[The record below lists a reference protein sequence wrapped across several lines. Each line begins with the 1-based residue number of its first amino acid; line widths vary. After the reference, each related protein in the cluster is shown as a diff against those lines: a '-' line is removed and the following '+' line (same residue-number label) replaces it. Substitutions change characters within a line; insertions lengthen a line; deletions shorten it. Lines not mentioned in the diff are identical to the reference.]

1 MQSTHIVIVGAGYGG
16 LRAVEHLAHRAGVHI
31 TLIDQHP
38 YHYLQTEAYGYIAG
52 RFDIHDITIDVA
64 NWCKGFGKHVR
75 FVQGIA
81 EKIDL
86 DAKTVD
92 IGTELIAYDRL
103 IVATGARTNFFSF
116 IAGLREHSYG
126 VKNLQRAFD
135 FRREFETLIYQKV
148 GELRD
153 PEHKDLHIA
162 IGGAGLSGVEIAA
175 EMADVIKKHYRTL
188 GSNAEKIKI
197 TLIDAADT
205 ILPGMSSYVIRR
217 TAKRL
222 ESLGIRILTN
232 AFIDRVDAKNIYLK
246 GGNVLPYC
254 FMIFTGGIVA
264 NTPESGSRF
273 DTNRMGQIVPDAYLR
288 IAPDAYAVGD
298 CVELKDT
305 HGRILPPTAQTAEKS
320 AEYVAECIKNGLDGK
335 ALKPFH
341 AKIDGIFVALGG
353 EYAVGELF
361 GFIRVK
367 GYTAYVL
374 KKLITKGYYLG
385 LKLRINT
392 GFKKR
397 APAE

>member
-1 MQSTHIVIVGAGYGG
+1 MQTTHIVIIGAGYGG
-16 LRAVEHLAHRAGVHI
+16 LRAVEHLAGRAGVRI

-64 NWCKGFGKHVR
+64 NWCKGFGAHVQ
-75 FVQGIA
+75 FLQAIV
-81 EKIDL
+81 EK
-86 DAKTVD
+86 VD
-92 IGTELIAYDRL
+92 MQTKSVDTGTKLIAYDRL

-116 IAGLREHSYG
+116 IEGLREHSYG

-148 GELRD
+148 EELRD
-153 PEHKDLHIA
+153 PEHKDLQIA

-175 EMADVIKKHYRTL
+175 EMADVIKKHYKTL

-197 TLIDAADT
+197 TLIDAAPT
-205 ILPGMSSYVIRR
+205 ILPGMSDYVIRR

-222 ESLGIRILTN
+222 ESLGIRIMTN
-232 AFIDRVDAKNIYLK
+232 AFIDRLDAKNIYLK
-246 GGNVLPYC
+246 GGSVVPYC

-264 NTPESGSRF
+264 NAPDNGAGYA
-273 DTNRMGQIVPDAYLR
+273 TNRMGQIIPDTFLR
-288 IAPDAYAVGD
+288 IADDAYAVGD
-298 CVELKDT
+298 CVELKD
-305 HGRILPPTAQTAEKS
+305 HNGRLLPPTAQTAEKS
-320 AEYVAECIKNGLDGK
+320 AEYVADLIKNELDGK
-335 ALKPFH
+335 PLKPFH
-341 AKIDGIFVALGG
+341 AKIDGLFVALGG

-361 GFIRVK
+361 GVIRVK
-367 GYTAYVL
+367 GYTAYLL